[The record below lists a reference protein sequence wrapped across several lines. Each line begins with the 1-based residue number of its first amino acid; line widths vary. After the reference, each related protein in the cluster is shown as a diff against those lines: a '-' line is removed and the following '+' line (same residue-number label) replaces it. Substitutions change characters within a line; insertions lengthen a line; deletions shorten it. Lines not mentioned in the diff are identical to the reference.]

1 MDMKHEEHYL
11 RRISS
16 VLVLLLVSCLTAFAQ
31 GIQIKGTIVDEQG
44 ETIIGASV
52 VVKGNASVGSISDFD
67 GNFTLEV
74 PSENSVVVIS
84 YIGMKTQE
92 IKVGNKRTFNITLE
106 EDRSELNEVVV
117 VGYGQQKKAS
127 IVGAITQTT
136 GDVLERAGGVNDIG
150 SALTGNL
157 PGVVTVASSGMP
169 GAEDPQ
175 ITIRAASSWNSSSP
189 LVLVDGVERSM
200 SSVDISSVQSI
211 SVLKDASATAV
222 YGVKGANGV
231 ILITTKRGQVGKA
244 QIDVTVNMTMKVPSK
259 LPSKYDSYDALRLR
273 NVAIERELGIAP
285 GSWADIRP
293 MGFISMYRNQTTVE
307 QRERYANVDWQDVIF
322 DDYAMSYNANINV
335 SGGTDFVRYFVS
347 ADYVNEGDLFNTWDT
362 GRGYESG
369 YGYNRINVRS
379 NLDFSLTKT
388 TTFKMNIAGSSGTR
402 KTPWGQYSDGDWAVA
417 QQWAGVYNIAPDVF
431 LPRYSDGSW
440 GYYPKAVNVT
450 NSAQNIALSGIQN
463 ATTTTINTDFTL
475 EQDLSFITKGLKL
488 SGMISWD
495 NVFQE
500 RDRGVNDL
508 YHDAQQKY
516 IDPMTGEVSYKFP
529 YDTNTGF
536 DFAQG
541 ILWGIQPG
549 AVNNGATQ
557 RRLNYQVQLYWGRQF
572 GKHNVS
578 AMGLWAR
585 QETATGSEIPHYRED
600 WVFRATYDYAGK
612 YFFEYNGAY
621 NGSEK
626 FSPENRFAFFQSGAL
641 GWMISEEKWMNWS
654 KSFLD
659 MLKFRVSYG
668 EIGDD
673 NVWQRW
679 MYVSQ
684 WAYGGNTNIDLTH
697 TASPYAWYRE
707 NVVGNPDVKWET
719 VKKFNFGI
727 DYAFLGGMFAG
738 SLDFF
743 HDKRVDILLDGAS
756 RSVPFYFGA
765 TAPTA
770 NLGEVKTS
778 GYELELRFN
787 KSFNKDMRLWANFNM
802 THATNEVVFKDD
814 PELYPAYQK
823 QAGYPMGQ
831 SHAYVDL
838 GYIQSYDELYGSVK
852 HDTSDNQKLVGDY
865 NIVDYNGDGVIDS
878 DDSVPYG
885 YSSAPENTY
894 NATIGFEWKG
904 FSCFV
909 QFYGVTNVT
918 RDVVLDDFAS
928 YLDNVYNQGSWWS
941 KENPTADVTASRWTS
956 TPSYNDATRYLYD
969 GSYIRLKNAE
979 IAYTINNDW
988 LHKLGLRELRIYLN
1002 GNNLWSWSRM
1012 PDDRESNFAGGGGQ
1026 GAYPTMRRFNLG
1038 VKFTL

>member
-1 MDMKHEEHYL
+1 MKHEEHYL

-16 VLVLLLVSCLTAFAQ
+16 VLVLLLMSCLTAFAQ

-136 GDVLERAGGVNDIG
+136 GDVLKRAGGVNDIG
-150 SALTGNL
+150 AALTGNL

-175 ITIRAASSWNSSSP
+175 ITIRSASSWNSSSP

-231 ILITTKRGQVGKA
+231 ILITTKRGEIGKA

-273 NVAIERELGIAP
+273 NVAIERELGIFE
-285 GSWADIRP
+285 GSWADIMP
-293 MGFISMYRNQTTVE
+293 MDIISMYRNQTTVE

-335 SGGTDFVRYFVS
+335 SGGTEFVRYFVS

-362 GRGYESG
+362 GRGYEAG

-402 KTPWGQYSDGDWAVA
+402 KTPWGQYGDGDWAVA
-417 QQWAGVYNIAPDVF
+417 QQWAGIYNIAPDVF

-440 GYYPKAVNVT
+440 GYYPRAVNVT

-508 YHDAQQKY
+508 YHDAQQKW
-516 IDPMTGEVSYKFP
+516 IDPLTGDVYYKNA
-529 YDTNTGF
+529 YDGTTGF

-541 ILWGIQPG
+541 ILWSTQAG

-585 QETATGSEIPHYRED
+585 QENATGSEIPRYRED

-626 FSPENRFAFFQSGAL
+626 FSPDNRFAFFQSGAL

-654 KSFLD
+654 KKFLD
-659 MLKFRVSYG
+659 MMKFRVSYG

-684 WAYGGNTNIDLTH
+684 WAYGGNTLIDLNH
-697 TASPYAWYRE
+697 NASPYAWYRE
-707 NVVGNPDVKWET
+707 SVVGNPNVKWET

-743 HDKRVDILLDGAS
+743 HDKRVDILLDGGS
-756 RSVPFYFGA
+756 QSVPFYFGA

-787 KSFNKDMRLWANFNM
+787 KSITKDMRVWANFNM
-802 THATNEVVFKDD
+802 THATSPRICAFG
-814 PELYPAYQK
+814 P
-823 QAGYPMGQ
+823 
-831 SHAYVDL
+831 
-838 GYIQSYDELYGSVK
+838 
-852 HDTSDNQKLVGDY
+852 
-865 NIVDYNGDGVIDS
+865 
-878 DDSVPYG
+878 
-885 YSSAPENTY
+885 
-894 NATIGFEWKG
+894 
-904 FSCFV
+904 
-909 QFYGVTNVT
+909 
-918 RDVVLDDFAS
+918 
-928 YLDNVYNQGSWWS
+928 
-941 KENPTADVTASRWTS
+941 TS
-956 TPSYNDATRYLYD
+956 T
-969 GSYIRLKNAE
+969 
-979 IAYTINNDW
+979 
-988 LHKLGLRELRIYLN
+988 
-1002 GNNLWSWSRM
+1002 
-1012 PDDRESNFAGGGGQ
+1012 
-1026 GAYPTMRRFNLG
+1026 
-1038 VKFTL
+1038 

>member
-1 MDMKHEEHYL
+1 
-11 RRISS
+11 
-16 VLVLLLVSCLTAFAQ
+16 
-31 GIQIKGTIVDEQG
+31 
-44 ETIIGASV
+44 
-52 VVKGNASVGSISDFD
+52 
-67 GNFTLEV
+67 
-74 PSENSVVVIS
+74 
-84 YIGMKTQE
+84 
-92 IKVGNKRTFNITLE
+92 
-106 EDRSELNEVVV
+106 
-117 VGYGQQKKAS
+117 
-127 IVGAITQTT
+127 
-136 GDVLERAGGVNDIG
+136 
-150 SALTGNL
+150 
-157 PGVVTVASSGMP
+157 
-169 GAEDPQ
+169 
-175 ITIRAASSWNSSSP
+175 
-189 LVLVDGVERSM
+189 
-200 SSVDISSVQSI
+200 
-211 SVLKDASATAV
+211 
-222 YGVKGANGV
+222 
-231 ILITTKRGQVGKA
+231 
-244 QIDVTVNMTMKVPSK
+244 
-259 LPSKYDSYDALRLR
+259 
-273 NVAIERELGIAP
+273 
-285 GSWADIRP
+285 
-293 MGFISMYRNQTTVE
+293 
-307 QRERYANVDWQDVIF
+307 
-322 DDYAMSYNANINV
+322 
-335 SGGTDFVRYFVS
+335 
-347 ADYVNEGDLFNTWDT
+347 
-362 GRGYESG
+362 
-369 YGYNRINVRS
+369 
-379 NLDFSLTKT
+379 
-388 TTFKMNIAGSSGTR
+388 
-402 KTPWGQYSDGDWAVA
+402 
-417 QQWAGVYNIAPDVF
+417 
-431 LPRYSDGSW
+431 
-440 GYYPKAVNVT
+440 
-450 NSAQNIALSGIQN
+450 
-463 ATTTTINTDFTL
+463 
-475 EQDLSFITKGLKL
+475 
-488 SGMISWD
+488 
-495 NVFQE
+495 
-500 RDRGVNDL
+500 
-508 YHDAQQKY
+508 
-516 IDPMTGEVSYKFP
+516 
-529 YDTNTGF
+529 
-536 DFAQG
+536 
-541 ILWGIQPG
+541 
-549 AVNNGATQ
+549 
-557 RRLNYQVQLYWGRQF
+557 
-572 GKHNVS
+572 
-578 AMGLWAR
+578 
-585 QETATGSEIPHYRED
+585 
-600 WVFRATYDYAGK
+600 
-612 YFFEYNGAY
+612 
-621 NGSEK
+621 
-626 FSPENRFAFFQSGAL
+626 
-641 GWMISEEKWMNWS
+641 MISEEKWMNWS

>member
-16 VLVLLLVSCLTAFAQ
+16 VLVLLLMSCLTAFAQ

-136 GDVLERAGGVNDIG
+136 GDVLKRAGGVNDIG
-150 SALTGNL
+150 AALTGNL

-175 ITIRAASSWNSSSP
+175 ITIRSASSWNSSSP

-231 ILITTKRGQVGKA
+231 ILITTKRGEIGKA

-273 NVAIERELGIAP
+273 NVAIERELGIFE
-285 GSWADIRP
+285 GSWADIMP
-293 MGFISMYRNQTTVE
+293 MDIISMYRNQTTV
-307 QRERYANVDWQDVIF
+307 
-322 DDYAMSYNANINV
+322 
-335 SGGTDFVRYFVS
+335 
-347 ADYVNEGDLFNTWDT
+347 LFNTWDT
-362 GRGYESG
+362 GRGYEAG

-402 KTPWGQYSDGDWAVA
+402 KTPWGQYGDGDWAVA
-417 QQWAGVYNIAPDVF
+417 QQWAGIYNIAPDVF

-440 GYYPKAVNVT
+440 GYYPRAVNVT

-508 YHDAQQKY
+508 YHDAQQKW
-516 IDPMTGEVSYKFP
+516 IDPLTGDVYYKNA
-529 YDTNTGF
+529 YDGTTGF

-541 ILWGIQPG
+541 ILWSTQAG

-585 QETATGSEIPHYRED
+585 QENATGSEIPRYRED

-626 FSPENRFAFFQSGAL
+626 FSPDNRFAFFQSGAL

-654 KSFLD
+654 KKFLD
-659 MLKFRVSYG
+659 MMKFRVSYG

-684 WAYGGNTNIDLTH
+684 WAYGGNTLIDLNH
-697 TASPYAWYRE
+697 NASPYAWYRE
-707 NVVGNPDVKWET
+707 SVVGNPNVKWET

-743 HDKRVDILLDGAS
+743 HDKRVDILLDGGS
-756 RSVPFYFGA
+756 QSVPFYFGA

-787 KSFNKDMRLWANFNM
+787 KSITKDMRVWANFNM

-823 QAGYPMGQ
+823 QAGFPMGQ
-831 SHAYVDL
+831 YHSYVDM
-838 GYIQSYDELYGSVK
+838 GYIQSYDDLYGSTK

-865 NIVDYNGDGVIDS
+865 KIIDYNGDGVIDS
-878 DDSVPYG
+878 DDSIPYG
-885 YSSAPENTY
+885 YSSTPENTY

-918 RDVVLDDFAS
+918 RDVTLSDFGS
-928 YLDNVYNQGSWWS
+928 NLNNVYKSGSWWS
-941 KENPTADVTASRWTS
+941 KENPTADVTASRWNTK
-956 TPSYNDATRYLYD
+956 PSYNDATRYLYD

>member
-136 GDVLERAGGVNDIG
+136 GDVLKRAGGVNDIG

-175 ITIRAASSWNSSSP
+175 ITIRSASSWNSSSP

-231 ILITTKRGQVGKA
+231 ILITTKRGEIGKA

-273 NVAIERELGIAP
+273 NVAIERELGIFE
-285 GSWADIRP
+285 GSWADIMP
-293 MGFISMYRNQTTVE
+293 MDIISMYRNQTTVE

-335 SGGTDFVRYFVS
+335 SGGTEFVRYFVS

-362 GRGYESG
+362 GRGYEAG

-402 KTPWGQYSDGDWAVA
+402 KTPWGQYGDGDWAVA
-417 QQWAGVYNIAPDVF
+417 QQWAGIYNIAPDVF

-440 GYYPKAVNVT
+440 GYYPRAVNVT

-508 YHDAQQKY
+508 YHDAQQKW
-516 IDPMTGEVSYKFP
+516 IDPLTGDVYYKNA
-529 YDTNTGF
+529 YDGTTGF

-541 ILWGIQPG
+541 ILWSTQAG

-585 QETATGSEIPHYRED
+585 QENATGSEIPRYRED

-626 FSPENRFAFFQSGAL
+626 FSPDNRFAFFQSGAL

-654 KSFLD
+654 KKFLD
-659 MLKFRVSYG
+659 MMKFRVSYG

-684 WAYGGNTNIDLTH
+684 WAYGGNTLIDLNH
-697 TASPYAWYRE
+697 NASPYAWYRE
-707 NVVGNPDVKWET
+707 SVVGNPNVKWET

-743 HDKRVDILLDGAS
+743 HDKRVDILLDGGS
-756 RSVPFYFGA
+756 QSVPFYFGA

-787 KSFNKDMRLWANFNM
+787 KSITKDMRVWANFNM

-823 QAGYPMGQ
+823 QAGFPMGQ
-831 SHAYVDL
+831 YHSYVDM
-838 GYIQSYDELYGSVK
+838 GYIQSYDDLYGSTK

-865 NIVDYNGDGVIDS
+865 KIIDYNGDGVIDS
-878 DDSVPYG
+878 DDSIPYG
-885 YSSAPENTY
+885 YSSTPENTY

-918 RDVVLDDFAS
+918 RDVTLSDFGS
-928 YLDNVYNQGSWWS
+928 NLNNVYKSGSWWS
-941 KENPTADVTASRWTS
+941 KDNPTADVTASRWNTK
-956 TPSYNDATRYLYD
+956 PSYNDATRYLYD

>member
-1 MDMKHEEHYL
+1 M
-11 RRISS
+11 
-16 VLVLLLVSCLTAFAQ
+16 VLLLVSCLTAFAQ

-136 GDVLERAGGVNDIG
+136 GDVLKRAGGVNDIG

-175 ITIRAASSWNSSSP
+175 ITIRSASSWNSSSP

-231 ILITTKRGQVGKA
+231 ILITTKRGEIGKA

-273 NVAIERELGIAP
+273 NVAIERELGIFE
-285 GSWADIRP
+285 GSWADIMP
-293 MGFISMYRNQTTVE
+293 MDIISMYRNQTTVE

-335 SGGTDFVRYFVS
+335 SGGTEFVRYFVS

-362 GRGYESG
+362 GRGYEAG

-402 KTPWGQYSDGDWAVA
+402 KTPWGQYGDGDWAVA
-417 QQWAGVYNIAPDVF
+417 QQWAGIYNIAPDVF

-440 GYYPKAVNVT
+440 GYYPRAVNVT

-508 YHDAQQKY
+508 YHDAQQKW
-516 IDPMTGEVSYKFP
+516 IDPLTGDVYYKNA
-529 YDTNTGF
+529 YDGTTGF

-541 ILWGIQPG
+541 ILWSTQAG

-585 QETATGSEIPHYRED
+585 QENATGSEIPPL
-600 WVFRATYDYAGK
+600 
-612 YFFEYNGAY
+612 
-621 NGSEK
+621 S
-626 FSPENRFAFFQSGAL
+626 
-641 GWMISEEKWMNWS
+641 
-654 KSFLD
+654 
-659 MLKFRVSYG
+659 
-668 EIGDD
+668 
-673 NVWQRW
+673 
-679 MYVSQ
+679 
-684 WAYGGNTNIDLTH
+684 
-697 TASPYAWYRE
+697 
-707 NVVGNPDVKWET
+707 
-719 VKKFNFGI
+719 
-727 DYAFLGGMFAG
+727 
-738 SLDFF
+738 
-743 HDKRVDILLDGAS
+743 
-756 RSVPFYFGA
+756 
-765 TAPTA
+765 
-770 NLGEVKTS
+770 
-778 GYELELRFN
+778 
-787 KSFNKDMRLWANFNM
+787 
-802 THATNEVVFKDD
+802 
-814 PELYPAYQK
+814 
-823 QAGYPMGQ
+823 
-831 SHAYVDL
+831 
-838 GYIQSYDELYGSVK
+838 
-852 HDTSDNQKLVGDY
+852 
-865 NIVDYNGDGVIDS
+865 
-878 DDSVPYG
+878 
-885 YSSAPENTY
+885 
-894 NATIGFEWKG
+894 
-904 FSCFV
+904 
-909 QFYGVTNVT
+909 
-918 RDVVLDDFAS
+918 
-928 YLDNVYNQGSWWS
+928 
-941 KENPTADVTASRWTS
+941 
-956 TPSYNDATRYLYD
+956 
-969 GSYIRLKNAE
+969 
-979 IAYTINNDW
+979 
-988 LHKLGLRELRIYLN
+988 
-1002 GNNLWSWSRM
+1002 
-1012 PDDRESNFAGGGGQ
+1012 
-1026 GAYPTMRRFNLG
+1026 
-1038 VKFTL
+1038 